1 VKPKAARTVATNLRT
16 IAITVAAVF
25 VAVVA
30 LVAFGLYKFGTWL
43 LPAETAFNQSRTLSL
58 PLVSRTPG
66 GLLEVASV
74 STTELFEKKSMLTIA
89 GLNMGTTVSQIRVPA
104 VYRYQVRLAQDWRA
118 YVSDGKLLVIA
129 PAMTPSLPVAIDTG
143 RMEMQTTAGW
153 ARANAQ
159 ENLQALHREISAA
172 LELKAKSPQYVDVQR
187 EQARKTVAEFVSK
200 WLLEQERWKTLRPD
214 QVKVY
219 FADEPIERLRS
230 FGPEFGG
237 QG

>member
-1 VKPKAARTVATNLRT
+1 VRSLAIAVAAVCAGLVALAAAAIYAFGGWLLPTDTATSEARTV
-16 IAITVAAVF
+16 
-25 VAVVA
+25 
-30 LVAFGLYKFGTWL
+30 
-43 LPAETAFNQSRTLSL
+43 SL

-66 GLLEVASV
+66 GLLEVATV

-104 VYRYQVRLAQDWRA
+104 VYRYQVRLAADWRA

-187 EQARKTVAEFVSK
+187 EQARKTVAEFVAK

-237 QG
+237 RL

>member
-1 VKPKAARTVATNLRT
+1 MRSLAIAVAAVCAALATLAAAAIYALGARLLPMETATSEARTV
-16 IAITVAAVF
+16 
-25 VAVVA
+25 
-30 LVAFGLYKFGTWL
+30 
-43 LPAETAFNQSRTLSL
+43 SL

-66 GLLEVASV
+66 GLLEVATV

-89 GLNMGTTVSQIRVPA
+89 GLNRGTTVSQIRVPA
-104 VYRYQVRLAQDWRA
+104 VYRYQVRLAADWRA
-118 YVSDGKLLVIA
+118 YVSDGRLLVIA
-129 PAMTPSLPVAIDTG
+129 PALTPSLPVAIDTG

-219 FADEPIERLRS
+219 FADEPIERLRT